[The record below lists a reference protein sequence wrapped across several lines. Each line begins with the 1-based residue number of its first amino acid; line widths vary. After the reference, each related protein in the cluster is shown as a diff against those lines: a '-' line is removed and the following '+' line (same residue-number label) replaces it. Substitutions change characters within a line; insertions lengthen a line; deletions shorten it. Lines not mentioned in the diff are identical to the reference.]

1 MKWNDKYKQELETA
15 VDEVYLS
22 GGQDKIDNLHC
33 KQKLTA
39 RERIEA
45 LFDDKQYTEIQ
56 MFVKTRIEMEDI
68 PKKHYL
74 GDGVVAAFGK
84 INERIVY
91 AVAQDSTVSGGAGGE
106 TQVNKICRTL
116 ELALENHA
124 PMVFLCDSGGA
135 RIEEGILSLA
145 AYSRLFYLNTKASG
159 EILQIAAIMGN
170 CAGGSSYSPAMCD
183 FLFMVKNQSQLFITG
198 PKVIQSLT
206 GERVTMN
213 ELGGSE
219 IHSKYS
225 GQANFV
231 VENDRECID
240 KIRNLLAFF
249 QQGKMKQISRK
260 DVDYRKRGKDI
271 EEIIPE
277 YSRKAYDVK
286 KVICKIIDDDSF
298 MEVSEEFALNM
309 VIGLARLDGR
319 TIGIVANQPNYL
331 GGAIDCDAADKCAR
345 FVRTCD
351 SFNIPILVLVDV
363 PGFYPGAIEEKKG
376 ILRHGSKILYAFSE
390 ATVPSVTLIM
400 RKAYGGAYCAMN
412 SKDLGADMVYAWP
425 ICEIAVMGADGAV
438 DVIYHKEI
446 AIAENKEEYVRE
458 RVKNYEDTYLNP
470 YYAASYGLIDEII
483 LPENTRQKLVLAFEG
498 LEGKRTNS
506 ISKKHGNITL

>member
-1 MKWNDKYKQELETA
+1 MKWSAKYKQELDAAVET
-15 VDEVYLS
+15 VHLS
-22 GGQDKIDNLHC
+22 GGQEKINKLHY

-45 LFDDKQYTEIQ
+45 LFDDRQYTEIQ
-56 MFVKTRIEMEDI
+56 MFVKTRIEVEGVK
-68 PKKHYL
+68 KKHYL
-74 GDGVVAAFGK
+74 GDGVVAAFGRVNGK
-84 INERIVY
+84 IVY
-91 AVAQDSTVSGGAGGE
+91 AIAQDSTVSGGAGGE
-106 TQVNKICRTL
+106 TQINKICRTL
-116 ELALENHA
+116 ELAIENHA
-124 PMVFLCDSGGA
+124 PMIFLCDSGGA

-159 EILQIAAIMGN
+159 MILQIAAIMGN

-183 FLFMVKNQSQLFITG
+183 FLFMVKGQSQLFITG
-198 PKVIQSLT
+198 PKVIKSLT
-206 GERVTMN
+206 GEQVTMD
-213 ELGGSE
+213 ELGGSD

-225 GQANFV
+225 GQAHFV
-231 VENDRECID
+231 AENDRKCIEE
-240 KIRNLLAFF
+240 IRNLLLYF
-249 QQGKMKQISRK
+249 QQPMIKGFMHKNL
-260 DVDYRKRGKDI
+260 DYRKRGREI

-286 KVICKIIDDDSF
+286 KVILQIVDDGSF
-298 MEVSEEFALNM
+298 LEVSEKFALNM
-309 VIGLARLDGR
+309 VIGFARLEGR

-331 GGAIDCDAADKCAR
+331 GGAIDCDASDKCAR
-345 FVRTCD
+345 FVRICD
-351 SFNIPILVLVDV
+351 SFNLPMLVLVDV
-363 PGFYPGAIEEKKG
+363 PGFYPGAVEEKKG

-425 ICEIAVMGADGAV
+425 ICELAVMGADGAV

-446 AIAENKEEYVRE
+446 AVAENQEEYIRE
-458 RVKNYEDTYLNP
+458 RIKDYEDLYLNP

-483 LPENTRQKLVLAFEG
+483 VPEDTRQKLVCTFEA
-498 LEGKRTNS
+498 LENKNLS
-506 ISKKHGNITL
+506 LIKKKHGNITL